1 MNGKKFSFAAMVK
14 ENGLLSVYD
23 GITAG
28 ILRQVVYASARFGL
42 FEKGRDLVHE
52 IRGKTDFAARVVI
65 GAVTGGMAAYL
76 SCPMEVAVVR
86 LSNDAT
92 LPVDKR
98 RNYKGVVDTAVRIVK
113 EEGVGAFWRGAE
125 PFVIRAMMVG
135 VFQVAT
141 LDQFKVLFHDLLGQ
155 QKDSIPNVFSA
166 AMSSG
171 LIYSIATMP
180 LEATKNRMAA
190 QRKDPITGKVPY
202 TGTLQT
208 LRLVTK
214 QEGFLAFY
222 NGFLPYYI
230 RCGGHTVSMF
240 IFVQLLRDFYCANT

>member
-1 MNGKKFSFAAMVK
+1 MNPSLGWRYLARNLTGTAFV
-14 ENGLLSVYD
+14 SV
-23 GITAG
+23 G
-28 ILRQVVYASARFGL
+28 V
-42 FEKGRDLVHE
+42 
-52 IRGKTDFAARVVI
+52 
-65 GAVTGGMAAYL
+65 GAITGGIAAYL

-92 LPVDKR
+92 LPVERR
-98 RNYKGVVDTAVRIVK
+98 RNYKGVVDTAARIVK
-113 EEGVGAFWRGAE
+113 EEGVATFWRGAE
-125 PFVIRAMMVG
+125 PFVLRAMMVG

-141 LDQFKVLFHDLLGQ
+141 LDQFKVLFRDNFGL
-155 QKDSIPNVFSA
+155 DESSISNTFCSA
-166 AMSSG
+166 MASG
-171 LIYSIATMP
+171 LIYSVATMP

-190 QRKDPITGKVPY
+190 QVKDPITGKVPY

-208 LRLVTK
+208 LRLVTR

-240 IFVQLLRDFYCANT
+240 LFVQLLRTAYVEHMM

>member
-1 MNGKKFSFAAMVK
+1 
-14 ENGLLSVYD
+14 
-23 GITAG
+23 
-28 ILRQVVYASARFGL
+28 
-42 FEKGRDLVHE
+42 
-52 IRGKTDFAARVVI
+52 
-65 GAVTGGMAAYL
+65 MAAYL

-86 LSNDAT
+86 LSNDVT
-92 LPVDKR
+92 LPLDRR

-113 EEGVGAFWRGAE
+113 EEGVAAFWRGSE
-125 PFVIRAMMVG
+125 PFVIRAMLVG

-141 LDQFKVLFHDLLGQ
+141 LDQFTVIYSDLLGR
-155 QKDSIPNVFSA
+155 KTDSVPVVFCS

-190 QRKDPITGKVPY
+190 QVKDPVTGKVPY

-208 LRLVTK
+208 LRLVTR

-240 IFVQLLRDFYCANT
+240 VFVHLIREWYKTNLM